1 MRSEAQKKAQK
12 KWRLEN
18 KEKVIAYRKSEKG
31 KKAQKR
37 ALKKYLQT
45 AKGRTATRKGI
56 KRYQSTEHGKVAVK
70 ISQKKYKKS
79 SKGKN
84 SIKISN
90 KKYAQSEKGKAKQSK
105 ILRAYYRRR
114 IKKDPAFKL
123 SRIMRNRLQTFL
135 KRKGLNK
142 SNKTMELVGCSKD
155 FLREHLEKQ
164 FKPGMNW
171 SNHNFRGWHVD
182 HIVPLSKLDCS
193 DPDQLKR
200 ACHYSNLQPLWAEE
214 NFKKHNSLY

>member
-31 KKAQKR
+31 K
-37 ALKKYLQT
+37 
-45 AKGRTATRKGI
+45 
-56 KRYQSTEHGKVAVK
+56 
-70 ISQKKYKKS
+70 
-79 SKGKN
+79 
-84 SIKISN
+84 
-90 KKYAQSEKGKAKQSK
+90 AKQSK
-105 ILRAYYRRR
+105 SLRAYYRRR

-123 SRIMRNRLQTFL
+123 SCNMRKRLQSFL

>member
-1 MRSEAQKKAQK
+1 MRSEAHKRAQKKYRQSEKGKIGMKKYQQSEKGRAAIRKGIKRYQSTKHGKVAVKIAQK

-18 KEKVIAYRKSEKG
+18 KEKIIAY
-31 KKAQKR
+31 KK
-37 ALKKYLQT
+37 
-45 AKGRTATRKGI
+45 
-56 KRYQSTEHGKVAVK
+56 
-70 ISQKKYKKS
+70 
-79 SKGKN
+79 
-84 SIKISN
+84 
-90 KKYAQSEKGKAKQSK
+90 SEKGKAKQSK
-105 ILRAYYRRR
+105 SLRAYYRRR

-182 HIVPLSKLDCS
+182 HIVPLSKFDCS